1 MSESTTLTP
10 AANGTPALKTNPKFI
25 VFTDWDGTVTL
36 EDSNDHMTHNLGFG
50 YDKRIALNDR
60 ILDGSLSFR
69 DGFQQMLDSIH
80 TPLPECID
88 FLLKEIKLDPGF
100 ADFYKWCKSNNIPI
114 VIVSSGMKPIIHA
127 LLVKL
132 VGDDAAN
139 DIEIISNE
147 VVSQDDGSWDIVF
160 RDESDF
166 GHDKSRAIRPY
177 SGIPNRPTLFYC
189 GDGVSDLSAAR
200 ETDLL
205 FAKEGKDLITYCK
218 RENIP
223 YTTFASFKDIH
234 QKIQEIVEGH
244 KTVQQS
250 QDN

>member
-1 MSESTTLTP
+1 MSASATP
-10 AANGTPALKTNPKFI
+10 APAVNGTPALKTNPKYI

-36 EDSNDHMTHNLGFG
+36 QDSNDHMTHNLGFG

-80 TPLPECID
+80 TPFPECID
-88 FLLKEIKLDPGF
+88 YLLKEIQLDPGF
-100 ADFYKWCKSNNIPI
+100 ADFYKWAKANNIPI

-132 VGDDAAN
+132 VGKAAAD
-139 DIEIISNE
+139 DIEIISNDVIIKE
-147 VVSQDDGSWDIVF
+147 DGSWDIVF

-166 GHDKSRAIRPY
+166 GHDKSRCIRPY
-177 SGIPNRPTLFYC
+177 TATATRPTLFYC

-234 QKIQEIVEGH
+234 TKIQDIVEGK